1 MSVRADRR
9 PGSPAA
15 ATPRGARGIV
25 GGVRHAA
32 TVTGDDVFSA
42 QRPFAVEV
50 RPSDLV
56 ARLRR
61 AEPPQDQAT

>member
-1 MSVRADRR
+1 
-9 PGSPAA
+9 
-15 ATPRGARGIV
+15 
-25 GGVRHAA
+25 VRHAA